1 MAKKSDTASNGGLG
15 LCSVVGVVFVILKL
29 IHVIDWS
36 WVWVLSPFWI
46 GIALILL
53 LYLIAF
59 IIALTTHRNRRI
71 K

>member
-46 GIALILL
+46 GISLILL
-53 LYLIAF
+53 LYLIVF
-59 IIALTTHRNRRI
+59 IITLATHRNRRT